1 MSDLNPITC
10 AEAFRRLDDYLDREL
25 SAHEA
30 AEVEAH
36 LRTCAA
42 CAREYSF
49 EASVLNDVRA
59 KVRRVRAPDT
69 LRNSVL
75 KLIDEGP
82 GTKL

>member
-1 MSDLNPITC
+1 MSEISQITC

-25 SAHEA
+25 SADEA

-36 LRTCAA
+36 LRMCAA

-59 KVRRVRAPDT
+59 KVRRVQAPDS

-75 KLIDEGP
+75 ELIEDAP
-82 GTKL
+82 PN

>member
-1 MSDLNPITC
+1 MSEINPITC

-25 SAHEA
+25 SPTEA

-59 KVRRVRAPDT
+59 KVRRVQAPGT

-75 KLIDEGP
+75 KLIEENSELP
-82 GTKL
+82 